1 MKDEIFIAGAG
12 GQGILALG
20 KILAESAVEQGKFVT
35 FYPSYGAEIR
45 GGTTNCTVIISDEE
59 IGSPTISCA
68 NSLIIMN
75 TPSLVKFLPKLT
87 SNGVLIINSSLID
100 ISQEARDLKNRISGI
115 FQIPATAIAQE
126 LGDIRCANMVMLG
139 AYTGVKKIISSDSVS
154 KAINNT
160 FSKKPELVK
169 LNIEAYKKGISGV
182 KPL

>member
-45 GGTTNCTVIISDEE
+45 GGTTNCAVIVSDEE
-59 IGSPTISCA
+59 IGSPTISKA

-75 TPSLVKFLPKLT
+75 TPSFIKFLPKLVST
-87 SNGVLIINSSLID
+87 GILIINSSLID
-100 ISQEARDLKNRISGI
+100 ISKETNNLKKQVSEI

-126 LGDIRCANMVMLG
+126 LKDVRCANMVMLG
-139 AYTGVKKIISSDSVS
+139 AYAGVKKIISPESVS
-154 KAINNT
+154 KAIENT
-160 FSKKPELVK
+160 FSKKQELVK
-169 LNIEAYKKGISGV
+169 LNIEAFKKGIS
-182 KPL
+182 